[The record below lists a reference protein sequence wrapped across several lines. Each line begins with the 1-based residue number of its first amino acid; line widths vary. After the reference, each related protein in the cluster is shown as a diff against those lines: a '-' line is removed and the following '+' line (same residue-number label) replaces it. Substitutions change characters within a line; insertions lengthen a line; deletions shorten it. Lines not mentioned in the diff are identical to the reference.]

1 MHTLFFGNGPIA
13 VSVLRWLKKQPDQS
27 IAGLVVHEPN
37 KRIAG
42 PELIEA
48 SGLPNERI
56 FIANTLGSEKTL
68 RAIQDLQPFNG
79 LSVLFGTILQ
89 ASLLDLFPGGVFNI
103 HPGLLPFNRGRSAQV
118 WGIIEKTPV
127 GATLHKMDTGVDTGP
142 IVHRIQVPITATDT
156 GATLRNRIEKACVE
170 VAKAG
175 WPLILQGIA
184 DPVTQDTSTGTT
196 HKISDLSRISEI
208 SLDEHVRTRD
218 LIDKLRALTS
228 PPQSKGAYFTLDG
241 RRVRI
246 TVHLEEDPPTSDLEE
261 K

>member
-68 RAIQDLQPFNG
+68 KAIQDLQPFNG
-79 LSVLFGTILQ
+79 LSVLFG
-89 ASLLDLFPGGVFNI
+89 GK
-103 HPGLLPFNRGRSAQV
+103 NR
-118 WGIIEKTPV
+118 
-127 GATLHKMDTGVDTGP
+127 
-142 IVHRIQVPITATDT
+142 
-156 GATLRNRIEKACVE
+156 VE
-170 VAKAG
+170 VE
-175 WPLILQGIA
+175 
-184 DPVTQDTSTGTT
+184 S
-196 HKISDLSRISEI
+196 
-208 SLDEHVRTRD
+208 
-218 LIDKLRALTS
+218 
-228 PPQSKGAYFTLDG
+228 G
-241 RRVRI
+241 RREGGAPLMYVYDETFWSI
-246 TVHLEEDPPTSDLEE
+246 PDTFGS